1 MLTKK
6 TEVLQIRI
14 ETELLNR
21 FKKMAD
27 ERGAKVSV
35 LLRYYM
41 NEICT
46 QYEVTKLRKVQY
58 QKQQAEK
65 RR

>member
-1 MLTKK
+1 MLEKK

-14 ETELLNR
+14 ETELLER

-27 ERGAKVSV
+27 ERGCKVSV

-46 QYEVTKLRKVQY
+46 QYEVTKFRKEQY

-65 RR
+65 IR